1 MKVSAWKERLGTGSW
16 RRRSG
21 AAGPL
26 ELVAGL
32 PGVEQLAEEAWQRG
46 GTAAISWWRVACDDV
61 DGMGID

>member
-32 PGVEQLAEEAWQRG
+32 PGVEQLGAEEAWQRG
-46 GTAAISWWRVACDDV
+46 GGGGVARRRSA
-61 DGMGID
+61 GGGWPATT